1 MKAVTIKDVAKK
13 AGVSIAT
20 VSYVLNGS
28 RKVSAATTEIVLET
42 AASLGYTPN
51 TLAQALAGKQT
62 KSLAVAV
69 TNNFSQ
75 LSSDA
80 GLSEV
85 LQGIGEATYNAD
97 YSFSLLFADQ
107 ITPEIIAELVGKGVE
122 ALLAIGFQSSHL
134 PDSPLPIICG
144 GLTYTET
151 PPREQSGVWFSYQ
164 DVVHLATKHLMELGR
179 KDLLL
184 LAPAFV
190 SPATPTHLP
199 IHHLVA
205 EATSAGG
212 YLAIDKVARKTTF
225 DGIIAFNDGMAIG
238 ALRALARNQIS
249 VPEEVAIVG
258 CTDAPVASYSEP
270 PLTTVRLPW
279 RVLGQA
285 MVARSLG
292 EKSPN
297 LIPPKLVIRESC
309 GSALWI

>member
-28 RKVSAATTEIVLET
+28 RKVSAATAQKVLE
-42 AASLGYTPN
+42 AAADLGYTPN

-62 KSLAVAV
+62 RYLAVAV

-75 LSSDA
+75 LSSDS
-80 GLSEV
+80 GLSEI
-85 LQGIGEATYNAD
+85 LYGIGEATYAAD

-107 ITPEIIAELVGKGVE
+107 ITPELIAELAGKVVE
-122 ALLAIGFQSSHL
+122 ALLAIGFPPAHL
-134 PDSPLPIICG
+134 PKAPFPIICG
-144 GLTYTET
+144 GLSYSTN
-151 PPREQSGVWFSYQ
+151 PDPAGNGVWFSYQ
-164 DVVHLATKHLMELGR
+164 DVLNLATKHLIELGR
-179 KDLLL
+179 RHLLL
-184 LAPAFV
+184 LAPAGV
-190 SPATPTHLP
+190 CSAAPTDLP
-199 IHHLVA
+199 LAHVLA
-205 EATSAGG
+205 EPTSAGG
-212 YLAIDKVARKTTF
+212 YWAIDKIARTRTF

-238 ALRALARNQIS
+238 ALRALGRHHIK

-279 RVLGQA
+279 RALGQA
-285 MVARSLG
+285 MVARFLG
-292 EKSPN
+292 DKIPN